1 MPGVLRLCLGSVR
14 KGSVMDRYILEGCVS
29 ECTRV
34 CVCIS
39 VVQSLLTPSP
49 SFGQVGKHFLKK
61 ICFLNLFLA
70 GLDLPCCEGFSLVA
84 MSGGYSP
91 VAVLRHLIVAA
102 SLVVEHGLWGVRA
115 SGGAGP
121 GLSSCGSQ
129 ALEHRLN
136 SYGTWA

>member
-1 MPGVLRLCLGSVR
+1 
-14 KGSVMDRYILEGCVS
+14 MDRYILEGCVS

-84 MSGGYSP
+84 MSGGYSL
-91 VAVLRHLIVAA
+91 AVLLGLLVAAA
-102 SLVVEHGLWGVRA
+102 SLVEQRGLQGALTSVAAALGFNSCSSRALEHR
-115 SGGAGP
+115 
-121 GLSSCGSQ
+121 LSSCGSR
-129 ALEHRLN
+129 A
-136 SYGTWA
+136 